1 MNGSAM
7 FEKDNF
13 VSRVKVGV
21 ELVLTDG
28 TTVQGSLFA
37 RQKQRLVEIMNDPR
51 GYIPIELE
59 DGQVKVINKAV
70 ISTVTPIQQD
80 EEEDHKERTE
90 KWQGSFAKAS
100 MEPPEAY
107 KILGLSSG
115 ASIDQIQ
122 TAQKKLL
129 LALHPDKGGTTYL
142 AAKINQAVLV
152 LTTH

>member
-1 MNGSAM
+1 M

-13 VSRVKVGV
+13 VSRVRIEVD
-21 ELVLTDG
+21 LVLTDG
-28 TTVQGSLFA
+28 TTLRGSLFA
-37 RQKQRLVEIMNDPR
+37 MQKQRLVDIMNDPR
-51 GYIPIELE
+51 GHIPIELE
-59 DGQVKVINKAV
+59 DGRVTVINKAV

-80 EEEDHKERTE
+80 EEEDRKERTE
-90 KWQGSFAKAS
+90 KWQGTFAKAS

-107 KILGLSSG
+107 KILGLSPR
-115 ASIDQIQ
+115 ASNEQIQ

-129 LALHPDKGGTTYL
+129 LALHPDKGGSDYL